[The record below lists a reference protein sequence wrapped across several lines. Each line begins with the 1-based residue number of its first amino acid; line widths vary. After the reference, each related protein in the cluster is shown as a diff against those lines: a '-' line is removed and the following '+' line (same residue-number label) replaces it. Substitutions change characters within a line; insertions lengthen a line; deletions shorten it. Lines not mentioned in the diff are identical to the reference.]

1 MECFG
6 ITDFDKKKQID
17 NIIRDYNKRPP
28 LYFNSESTSVESA
41 LPAILKRV
49 TSCCQL
55 HSVGD
60 E

>member
-1 MECFG
+1 
-6 ITDFDKKKQID
+6 
-17 NIIRDYNKRPP
+17 
-28 LYFNSESTSVESA
+28 VESA

-60 E
+60 EWINK